1 MISPLAH
8 IHPDANIG
16 KNVRVDAF
24 AVIDGKVSVGDGSHI
39 MSGAAVLDY
48 TSIGKNCT
56 VFPNAILGGIP
67 QDLKYRG
74 EETTVEVGDNTTI
87 RECVTVNRGTIDK
100 WKTVVGS
107 NCLLMAYSHIAH
119 DCIIGNNVIIANAVQ
134 MGGHVE
140 IDDFANIGGMTTI
153 MQFSKIGAHTYI
165 SGSSGI
171 IKDVPPYIRA
181 GRIPLSYAGVNSVGL
196 QRRGYTNEKINA
208 ILDIYR
214 IIYLRGYNTS
224 QAIDC
229 IEKTIP
235 ESEEKFQIL
244 QFIHNS
250 KKGILKL
257 VSKDDIEESTEN
269 SSPVNIK
276 E

>member
-1 MISPLAH
+1 MINPLAH

-16 KNVRVDAF
+16 KDVRIDAF
-24 AVIDGKVSVGDGSHI
+24 AVVEGKVTIGDGSHI
-39 MSGAAVLDY
+39 MAGATILDH
-48 TSIGKNCT
+48 TFIGKNCT
-56 VFPNAILGGIP
+56 VFPNATVGGIP

-74 EETTVEVGDNTTI
+74 EETTVEIGDNTTI
-87 RECVTVNRGTIDK
+87 RECVTVNRGTVDK
-100 WKTVVGS
+100 WKTVVGK

-140 IDDFANIGGMTTI
+140 IEDYANIGGMTTI
-153 MQFSKIGAHTYI
+153 MQFSKVGAHTYI

-181 GRIPLSYAGVNSVGL
+181 GRIPLSYAGVNSIGL
-196 QRRGYTNEKINA
+196 QRRGFSIEKINN
-208 ILDIYR
+208 ILEIYR
-214 IIYLRGYNTS
+214 IIYLRGFNTT
-224 QAIDC
+224 QAIEYIQDM
-229 IEKTIP
+229 IP
-235 ESEEKFQIL
+235 DTEEKMQIL
-244 QFIHNS
+244 KFIHNS

-257 VSKDDIEESTEN
+257 VSRDEPEESTEN
-269 SSPVNIK
+269 STPINLK